1 MFAYHKGGFGF
12 HCFHNS
18 CAGYHWHE
26 FRQKVDPAAYSSSPY
41 AVTPAVPTAKVSTAE
56 NSPLL
61 GKAKARM
68 LDFAE
73 IPNVDRSK
81 IVVIRSRLGSLD
93 AKIGGFNAGEMS
105 IWSGGNASGKSTLV
119 SQIGL
124 AERTAKQTAA

>member
-1 MFAYHKGGFGF
+1 
-12 HCFHNS
+12 
-18 CAGYHWHE
+18 
-26 FRQKVDPAAYSSSPY
+26 
-41 AVTPAVPTAKVSTAE
+41 
-56 NSPLL
+56 
-61 GKAKARM
+61 M

-124 AERTAKQTAA
+124 ADRTAKQTAA